1 MRRWWPLL
9 AACGYVVLLFAGIFV
24 IPAMPEVTASGARLV
39 RYFQDHRNGVHVLT
53 WMSAWSMVPLVLLIA
68 SLRARL
74 VGMARDVMLL
84 GAVGV
89 VSATIVWSWINAGL
103 ALHPSTLD
111 PGVARTIAD
120 IGAYF
125 GPVLTISIVLLILPV
140 GLSAWHGKAGFPRW
154 FALVTIVFAVEQSLE
169 TVTVFGRRGFIAPG
183 GPMNFTLGA
192 GLFIVWIICAGVAA
206 STANEATASEP
217 ALVAAPG
224 RSEPVGSLRP
234 LGRATKPD

>member
-1 MRRWWPLL
+1 MRRWWPFFAAL
-9 AACGYVVLLFAGIFV
+9 AYVLLLFAGLFV

-39 RYFQDHRNGVHVLT
+39 RYFQGHRNGVHVVT
-53 WMSAWSMVPLVLLIA
+53 WLSAWSMVPLVLLIA

-74 VGMARDVMLL
+74 VGMSRDVMLL

-103 ALHPSTLD
+103 ALHPRTLD

-120 IGAYF
+120 VGAYF
-125 GPVLTISIVLLILPV
+125 GPVLTVSIVLLIVPV
-140 GLSAWHGKAGFPRW
+140 GFAAWRGKGGFPRW
-154 FALVTIVFAVEQSLE
+154 LAWVTLMFAVEQSIE
-169 TVTVFGRRGFIAPG
+169 TMTVFGRRGFIAPG

-206 STANEATASEP
+206 SNTTETTASEP
-217 ALVAAPG
+217 ALIDAP
-224 RSEPVGSLRP
+224 
-234 LGRATKPD
+234 